1 MLQEPGVRN
10 GTRLTVPKRD
20 LAWWFWLAIDA
31 LLATSLFVDRRMLAA
46 VIAVAVI
53 QIPIFAQGIRG
64 WSSFPAQVRI
74 AYLALLV
81 IGLWRPLGFIY
92 WIQLVGTTAMVLF
105 GYCFLARC
113 LSLLSWNRTEPLTV
127 ALVARTF
134 FTPPVDGAITT
145 RQAHGPA
152 AR

>member
-1 MLQEPGVRN
+1 LN
-10 GTRLTVPKRD
+10 VPKRD

-31 LLATSLFVDRRMLAA
+31 LLATSLFVDSRMLAA

-53 QIPIFAQGIRG
+53 QIPLFARGARG
-64 WSSFPAQVRI
+64 WASFPAQVRI
-74 AYLALLV
+74 AYLGLLV
-81 IGLWRPLGFIY
+81 IGLWRALSFIH

-113 LSLLSWNRTEPLTV
+113 LSLLSGNRTEPLTV

-134 FTPPVDGAITT
+134 FMPPVDGAITT
-145 RQAHGPA
+145 RQARGPQSDKFQDRTA